1 MKLSEYREEVLRKF
15 VKRYGYGHIEFRD
28 FLSQS
33 LSDLADK
40 IVEEVGGMRKEV
52 CGCDEDPDPMAP
64 GYHTKN
70 CDMTPYGF
78 NEAIDKVLSILKG
91 ESEEK

>member
-1 MKLSEYREEVLRKF
+1 MKLSEYREEVLQKF

-40 IVEEVGGMRKEV
+40 IAEEVEGMKVTVSDTGRKNEQTYGWSV
-52 CGCDEDPDPMAP
+52 QGTHNETLDE
-64 GYHTKN
+64 
-70 CDMTPYGF
+70 
-78 NEAIDKVLSILKG
+78 VLSLLK
-91 ESEEK
+91 